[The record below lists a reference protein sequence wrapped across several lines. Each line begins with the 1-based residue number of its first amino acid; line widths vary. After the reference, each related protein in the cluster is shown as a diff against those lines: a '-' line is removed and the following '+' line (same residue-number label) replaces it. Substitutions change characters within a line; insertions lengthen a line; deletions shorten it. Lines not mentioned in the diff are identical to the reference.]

1 MYIISFPILGIESL
15 FALNSCL
22 PVVIFSNEIEFHS
35 AVAQLLKPGHAT
47 ALYMLRDKAFSGTW
61 H

>member
-22 PVVIFSNEIEFHS
+22 VIFSNEIEFHS

-47 ALYMLRDKAFSGTW
+47 SLYMLRDKAFSGT
-61 H
+61 